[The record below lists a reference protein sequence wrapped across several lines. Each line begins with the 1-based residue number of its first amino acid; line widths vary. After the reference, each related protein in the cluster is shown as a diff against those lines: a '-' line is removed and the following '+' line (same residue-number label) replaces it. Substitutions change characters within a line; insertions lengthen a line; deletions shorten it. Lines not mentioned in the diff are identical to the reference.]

1 MRIWISL
8 ALILSVILAIRPAAT
23 RDQALTASPQLTI
36 DVRPSVVSIS
46 GTVGSLAHQALL
58 AQTAA
63 TGFPRKT
70 ADLNVLVT
78 DGLPDGWAL
87 ATDLALRA
95 MVAVRS
101 GIAEV
106 DDDGVTLYGLT
117 DDRAPFDESVVAL
130 KAGLYPS
137 MALDISVDE
146 IGPSAPMARQ
156 CIELFR
162 TATRGRKIEF
172 ATDEATLRTAAYPL
186 LDELATIATDCPGST
201 IVISGHTDRSGD
213 EAANVRL
220 SQARADAVAG
230 YLSGRGVAAARIE
243 TAGRGSSSPLVPA
256 GTGRARKLNRRIEFD
271 LRFPE
276 AETYW
281 LSDSRPSRPASSTTN
296 TSVAPGGMTA
306 PAPRSP

>member
-8 ALILSVILAIRPAAT
+8 VLILGVILAIRPAAT
-23 RDQALTASPQLTI
+23 RDQALTVSPRLTI
-36 DVRPSVVSIS
+36 DVRPSMVSIS

-58 AQTAA
+58 AQTAT

-101 GIAEV
+101 GVAEV
-106 DDDGVTLYGLT
+106 DDDSVTLYGLT

-130 KAGLYPS
+130 KAGLDPS

-146 IGPSAPMARQ
+146 IGPSAPVARQ

-186 LDELATIATDCPGST
+186 LDELASIATDCPGST
-201 IVISGHTDRSGD
+201 IGINGHTDSSGD
-213 EAANVRL
+213 EAANIRL
-220 SQARADAVAG
+220 SQARADAVAH
-230 YLSGRGVAAARIE
+230 YLSGRGIAITRIE
-243 TAGRGSSSPLVPA
+243 SSGHGSSSPLSPA
-256 GTGRARKLNRRIEFD
+256 GTRRARKLNRRIEFD

-296 TSVAPGGMTA
+296 TSVAPGGMTV